1 MTLMKDTVIYTAIFN
16 DYDTLKNPLCLTQ
29 GCDYVCFTN
38 NNRIKSKKWQIVK
51 TDIREKGASLTNRM
65 IKILAPYHELKQ
77 YRYSLYIDGTVM
89 IKSDLS
95 SFLYRYRSQGLV
107 NFRHPRRDCV
117 YREFAACIASKKGDP
132 LQFIRQCHNYAQNNM
147 PFGYGLSDN
156 KIILRDNQNPDVR
169 QLMMLWWEQ
178 VLEYGGRDQ
187 TCLPYV
193 LYKNSWTYRFFE
205 ETLLDNPY
213 FEIWPHRHEY
223 KRRLWRNFRFYC
235 LQHNLFDK
243 QIIYLENKMKA
254 RISAKKKADTF

>member
-16 DYDTLKNPLCLTQ
+16 DYDTLKDPLQLTQ

-51 TDIREKGASLTNRM
+51 LDIREKGASLTNRM
-65 IKILAPYHELKQ
+65 IKILGPYHELKQ
-77 YRYSLYIDGTVM
+77 YQYSLYIDGTIMV
-89 IKSDLS
+89 KSDLS
-95 SFLYRYRSQGLV
+95 SFLSKYKSQGLI

-117 YREFAACIASKKGDP
+117 YRELAACIASKKGDP
-132 LQFIRQCHNYAQNNM
+132 MQFIRQCHNYAQNNM

-156 KIILRDNQNPDVR
+156 KIILRDNQNLVVK
-169 QLMMLWWEQ
+169 QLMMLWWKE

-193 LYKNSWTYRFFE
+193 LYKNEWPYHFFE
-205 ETLLDNPY
+205 EDLLYNPF
-213 FEIWPHRHEY
+213 FEVWPHRHEY

-235 LQHNLFDK
+235 IQHKIFDK
-243 QIIYLENKMKA
+243 QLIQFEREMKA
-254 RISAKKKADTF
+254 RISEKKMADTF